1 MRHGFLFTTA
11 FIAAS
16 TLFAGHARADDQSDE
31 IVVTATRAPAQ
42 ASRLPAEVDVIDIGE
57 AQARGDA
64 TLAEALRAAPGMDVV
79 SAGGLGQQT
88 SLFAGGANSNDT
100 LVLFDGLRIN
110 DPSTPG
116 SSFDAGQDLLG
127 DLSRVEVVQGPMSAV
142 FGSDAIGGVVNLIP
156 RHGGPGPLNGRL
168 DVSGGSFNTLRGA
181 AGVDGAIGRFRYAV
195 TGEGFATDGYDLV
208 PKRMSTHTGEGDGSS
223 MSMITGVF
231 DAYVSSS
238 FSLDLL
244 LRTRQAQADFDPF
257 PFDFLTFNSFRA
269 EDDNLK
275 ISRNDLS
282 LGRLGATWRTN
293 DRLSLRATYGGMRQ
307 QRVQSDDG
315 VGTDFYTG
323 SRRFGDVAL
332 TWTASDAFTFVAG
345 ISGERETVNIAEG
358 FGFPPPISFVSRA
371 EDHEGAFVTAQ
382 STFSFATLT
391 GAVRIDDYDA
401 FGAHTTWRLG
411 ASFDIGDIARV
422 YGAYGTAFRAPT
434 LYERFVSFG
443 DPDLDPERSKSW
455 EIGADAH
462 FGAFGQERGIEL
474 GALYRHSD
482 IDDLINFGPFFI
494 YDNVDRVTID
504 TAQARFAVHPFNW
517 LTAHVAYVYT
527 DAQDGDGVQL
537 LRRPGNYWT
546 AELALSQGPFRA
558 NLSWREVGK
567 RRDAIYGDD
576 GFSLGNGQ
584 TSAYDVARLALTY
597 AVRPNAEIFVTT
609 DNLFGE
615 VYEPANAFAGAPRNV
630 SIGVRLRSAP

>member
-195 TGEGFATDGYDLV
+195 TGEGFATIGYDLV

-231 DAYVSSS
+231 DADVSSS

-307 QRVQSDDG
+307 QRVQSDDAR
-315 VGTDFYTG
+315 D
-323 SRRFGDVAL
+323 
-332 TWTASDAFTFVAG
+332 
-345 ISGERETVNIAEG
+345 G
-358 FGFPPPISFVSRA
+358 FLLDGFPRTIGQA
-371 EDHEGAFVTAQ
+371 EA
-382 STFSFATLT
+382 L
-391 GAVRIDDYDA
+391 
-401 FGAHTTWRLG
+401 
-411 ASFDIGDIARV
+411 
-422 YGAYGTAFRAPT
+422 
-434 LYERFVSFG
+434 
-443 DPDLDPERSKSW
+443 
-455 EIGADAH
+455 
-462 FGAFGQERGIEL
+462 GIEL
-474 GALYRHSD
+474 GKLGRRLTAVLLIEVPDEEIVRRLSGRRVSKSGRVYHIEFDPPKHEGRCD
-482 IDDLINFGPFFI
+482 IDGTPLIQRDDDKPETVKKRLEVYHELTSPLVAF
-494 YDNVDRVTID
+494 YEDR
-504 TAQARFAVHPFNW
+504 
-517 LTAHVAYVYT
+517 
-527 DAQDGDGVQL
+527 GL
-537 LRRPGNYWT
+537 LRRFDGTRAPT
-546 AELALSQGPFRA
+546 EVHDHIRATIATLRLEDEL
-558 NLSWREVGK
+558 
-567 RRDAIYGDD
+567 
-576 GFSLGNGQ
+576 
-584 TSAYDVARLALTY
+584 
-597 AVRPNAEIFVTT
+597 
-609 DNLFGE
+609 
-615 VYEPANAFAGAPRNV
+615 
-630 SIGVRLRSAP
+630 